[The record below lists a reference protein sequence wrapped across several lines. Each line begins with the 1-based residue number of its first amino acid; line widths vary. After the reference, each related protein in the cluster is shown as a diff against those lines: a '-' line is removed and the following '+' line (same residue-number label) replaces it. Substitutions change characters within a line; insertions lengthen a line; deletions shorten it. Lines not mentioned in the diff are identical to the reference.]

1 MGEKNS
7 KIKTIFFDVGGVL
20 LELNVQPMMMEF
32 LRASGLTAE
41 ELTSSWDE
49 TYYHQFERGEISFKQ
64 YYRHTVA
71 TMPNNFIDEAGFR
84 QMWCDVLAGP
94 TLTVD
99 LIAPLRNEVQVWF
112 LTNTNE
118 AHEGLLTGKFDLFD
132 QVDGVIAS
140 HLEGCRKPEE
150 KIYDLA
156 LERAGVQAS
165 QALFIDDRADNVAAA
180 EAKGIKS
187 HLYTGVEGV
196 REFLQ
201 GYGFSV

>member
-1 MGEKNS
+1 MSEPNS

-32 LRASGLTAE
+32 LRASGLSPAE
-41 ELTSSWDE
+41 LRSRWDE
-49 TYYHQFERGEISFKQ
+49 THYHQFERGEISFKQ
-64 YYRHTVA
+64 YYRHIAA

-84 QMWCDVLAGP
+84 QMWCDILTGP
-94 TLTVD
+94 TPTVD
-99 LIAPLRNEVQVWF
+99 LIAPLKTEAQVWF

-156 LERAGVQAS
+156 LQRAGVQAA

-196 REFLQ
+196 RVFLQ

>member
-1 MGEKNS
+1 MNEQNS

-20 LELNVQPMMMEF
+20 LDLNVEPMMIEF
-32 LRASGLTAE
+32 LRASGLSNE
-41 ELTSSWDE
+41 ELTEKWDE
-49 TYYHQFERGEISFKQ
+49 TYYHQFERGEINFKQ
-64 YYRHTVA
+64 YYQHTAA
-71 TMPNNFIDEAGFR
+71 TMPNNFIDEAGFL
-84 QMWCDVLAGP
+84 QMWRDILTDKTP
-94 TLTVD
+94 TVD

-118 AHEGLLTGKFDLFD
+118 AHEELLTGKFDLLD

-140 HLEGCRKPEE
+140 HLVGCRKPEA

-156 LERAGVQAS
+156 LERAGVKPA
-165 QALFIDDRADNVAAA
+165 QALFIDDRLDNVAAA

-201 GYGFSV
+201 SYGFSV